1 MPFCRRTF
9 APPEPNANGHVKR
22 PAAALLVGLLLTVAG
37 FLVALLVVVI
47 ALMVAAQI
55 LPDHSAPMT
64 P

>member
-1 MPFCRRTF
+1 M
-9 APPEPNANGHVKR
+9 R
-22 PAAALLVGLLLTVAG
+22 PTSAVLVGLLLAITG
-37 FLVALLVVVI
+37 FVVALLVVLI

>member
-1 MPFCRRTF
+1 MSD
-9 APPEPNANGHVKR
+9 VKR
-22 PAAALLVGLLLTVAG
+22 PAAAALRGLLVAIAG
-37 FLVALLVVVI
+37 FLLALLVVVV